1 MRDGVTAYLLAKINN
16 ISIIY
21 TVKTWKRIYINH
33 PELYPNV
40 GKKRGRKKDSNLTT
54 EDWKERYEILKNT
67 GPSSRHNERKSN
79 IYKSL

>member
-40 GKKRGRKKDSNLTT
+40 GKKRGRKK
-54 EDWKERYEILKNT
+54 IQ
-67 GPSSRHNERKSN
+67 
-79 IYKSL
+79 I